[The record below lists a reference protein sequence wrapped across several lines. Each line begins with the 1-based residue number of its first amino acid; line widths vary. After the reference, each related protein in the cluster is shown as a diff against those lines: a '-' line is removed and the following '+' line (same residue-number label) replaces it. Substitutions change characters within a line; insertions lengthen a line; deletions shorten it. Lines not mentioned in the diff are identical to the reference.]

1 MYRLL
6 YFFVLLIPFVS
17 GFAEEEKSLQPQRL
31 TQINRELEELQK
43 ELYSLRQVVMKKE
56 LEAQNLM
63 IDDWKGA
70 AKKIQEMQD
79 HEKEVY
85 RMEKKIEDLEKEK
98 QTFFEGT
105 PH

>member
-1 MYRLL
+1 MNRLL
-6 YFFVLLIPFVS
+6 YFFVLLIPF
-17 GFAEEEKSLQPQRL
+17 ACLTEEMRSLQPQRL
-31 TQINRELEELQK
+31 TQIDRELDELQK
-43 ELYSLRQVVMKKE
+43 ERHSLRQVVMKKE

-70 AKKIQEMQD
+70 AKKIEEMQD

-85 RMEKKIEDLEKEK
+85 RIEKKIEGLEQEK
-98 QTFFEGT
+98 QTFFERT